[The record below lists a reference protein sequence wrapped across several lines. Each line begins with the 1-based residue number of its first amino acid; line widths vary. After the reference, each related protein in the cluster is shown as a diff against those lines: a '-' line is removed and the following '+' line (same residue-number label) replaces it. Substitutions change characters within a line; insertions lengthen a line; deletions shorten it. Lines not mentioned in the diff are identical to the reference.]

1 MSLFRSEYA
10 FTMDCKLPDGEKEV
24 IRITGTSMEDLNTKV
39 FLAGFNFAQDHPD
52 LIMKGS
58 Q

>member
-1 MSLFRSEYA
+1 MFRSEYA